1 MWYDREGMKEKL
13 LAADKKFRITALAQK
28 YDITLL
34 TLFGSQATGKTYEKS
49 DADFAFASKRKLSP
63 REVAEFAFDLSSI
76 AEFSNIELIDLH
88 DAPPLLLKN
97 IAVSGIAVYES
108 EPLTFALFKIYALKR
123 FMEAQKLFA
132 LRAASLDSFLSAK
145 PL

>member
-1 MWYDREGMKEKL
+1 MWYDAGMKEKL
-13 LAADKKFRITALAQK
+13 LTSDKKSRIAALAEK
-28 YDITLL
+28 YGVSLMI
-34 TLFGSQATGKTYEKS
+34 LFGSQATGKTHGES
-49 DADFAFASKRKLSP
+49 DADIAFASKRKLSP
-63 REVAEFAFDLSSI
+63 REIAHLAFDLSSI

-108 EPLTFALFKIYALKR
+108 EPRAFALFKIYALKR

-132 LRAASLDSFLSAK
+132 LRTASLDAFLSVK